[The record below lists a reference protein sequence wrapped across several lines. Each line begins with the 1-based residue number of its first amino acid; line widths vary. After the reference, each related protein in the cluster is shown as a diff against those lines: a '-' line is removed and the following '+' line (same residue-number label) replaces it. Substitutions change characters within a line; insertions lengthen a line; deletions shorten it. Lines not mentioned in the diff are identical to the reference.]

1 MGCEVKKDILKANGF
16 EYTYRAAGLDNDG
29 PLVILLHGFPES
41 SFIWIP
47 LLEKLAAKGYKA
59 FAPNQ
64 RGYSDGARPEGIEP
78 YSVGHLADD
87 VIGFADALGCDGK
100 FYLGLSSTTIRT
112 ESRLM
117 SACPRP
123 TLRPS
128 CMP

>member
-59 FAPNQ
+59 FAP
-64 RGYSDGARPEGIEP
+64 
-78 YSVGHLADD
+78 
-87 VIGFADALGCDGK
+87 
-100 FYLGLSSTTIRT
+100 
-112 ESRLM
+112 
-117 SACPRP
+117 
-123 TLRPS
+123 
-128 CMP
+128 

>member
-87 VIGFADALGCDGK
+87 VIGFADALGD
-100 FYLGLSSTTIRT
+100 
-112 ESRLM
+112 RL
-117 SACPRP
+117 
-123 TLRPS
+123 
-128 CMP
+128 